1 MKCSNCHKEFAND
14 LKECPRCGASV
25 KEIVDLPKLSKEKKG
40 KDNLSSNSETTKE
53 FHFDFKT
60 KPNADVNVDVKTK
73 EYPMLQDDVKRSR
86 TSLEDG
92 ENAADGGLKE
102 DEEKTELSKKNL
114 LKIKNDSSY
123 DIKRRYLFISGL
135 VGLMVIA
142 LLVFAYTSFR
152 GENKNLATVVKD
164 YKTAIKTSLNIYY
177 QSGGKEYSDIVKV
190 LEENYQDKQAIQQ
203 IQNDSLET
211 INLWMS
217 DIHTQNAD
225 DTDSFIAI
233 IDYYKELINTL
244 YIKAAYEDVYLLSES
259 RKDEYLSTIDNL
271 KRDGLVYYKGM
282 DLYNERSYN
291 EAYVALE
298 KITSDNTYYN
308 EATILKEEVVNKV
321 LDLLKKDLDKLV
333 VKESNEE
340 SLRVN
345 ALSIIKQYDSIYAD
359 LHLQE
364 NAEYQKLTLNYM
376 SVN

>member
-14 LKECPRCGASV
+14 LKKCPRCGASV

-53 FHFDFKT
+53 FHFDFNT
-60 KPNADVNVDVKTK
+60 KPNADVDVKTK
-73 EYPMLQDDVKRSR
+73 EYPMLQDEVKHSRMSLKDSDDV
-86 TSLEDG
+86 
-92 ENAADGGLKE
+92 ADGCLKE
-102 DEEKTELSKKNL
+102 DEEKTEDLSKKNL

-123 DIKRRYLFISGL
+123 DIKGRYLFISGL

-164 YKTAIKTSLNIYY
+164 YKTAIETSLNIYY
-177 QSGGKEYSDIVKV
+177 QSGGKEYSDIVKI

-211 INLWMS
+211 INLWMN

-244 YIKAAYEDVYLLSES
+244 YIKAAYEDAYLLSES

-271 KRDGLVYYKGM
+271 KRDGLAYYKGM

-291 EAYVALE
+291 EAYIALE
-298 KITSDNTYYN
+298 KITSDNAYYN
-308 EATILKEEVVNKV
+308 EVTILKEEVVNKV
-321 LDLLKKDLDKLV
+321 LDLLKKDLDKLA

-345 ALSIIKQYDSIYAD
+345 ALSIIKQYDSIYAG

-376 SVN
+376 SAN